1 MLEPRGVVTGPSIPV
16 EQLVRE
22 NAALRHAV
30 TLLHEVSRLVHNTL
44 ELEATCYAVLTGVTA
59 GVGLGFNRAMLFL
72 RDRTVRGVLEG
83 TMAVGPKDRD
93 EADRVWK
100 AIEATAHDLPML
112 YDAGLKARSA
122 HAPLDLQVRGTRVRI
137 DGDSAVARAFRE
149 GALVRAAEGQDDL
162 DGLLDRATGIATPL
176 SGSSGVEGVL
186 YADNLFTGVVS
197 DPVLEHVFSLVADQA
212 ARAVE
217 NARRFEREARA
228 ARTDALTGL
237 GHHGALMEHLASAV
251 RTAQPG
257 ALSLVMV
264 DLDDFK
270 RVNDRFGHL
279 AGDALLA
286 GLANR
291 LRSSVRDAEA
301 VYRYGGEEFS
311 VVLQGVTGEAARTLA
326 ERVRRA
332 VADEPFPV
340 SDAQALTVTCS
351 VGVVSWTLGMGV
363 HDFVDAADQ
372 ALLTAKRTG
381 KNRVMG

>member
-1 MLEPRGVVTGPSIPV
+1 MGPPTDLRELE
-16 EQLVRE
+16 RE
-22 NAALRHAV
+22 NAALRHAI
-30 TLLHEVSRLVHNTL
+30 TLLHEVSRLVHGAL

-112 YDAGLKARSA
+112 HDAGRKARSA
-122 HAPLDLQVRGTRVRI
+122 HAPLDLQVRGTRVRV
-137 DGDSAVARAFRE
+137 DGGSAVARAFRE
-149 GALVRAAEGQDDL
+149 GRLVRAAEGSDDL
-162 DGLLDRATGIATPL
+162 GGLLDTATGLAAPL
-176 SGSSGVEGVL
+176 SGASGVEGVL
-186 YADNLFTGVVS
+186 YADNVFTGVTS
-197 DPVLEHVFSLVADQA
+197 DPVLEHVFVLVADQA

-237 GHHGALMEHLASAV
+237 GHHGALMEHLTTAV

-291 LRSSVRDAEA
+291 LRGSVRDEKA

-311 VVLQGVTGEAARTLA
+311 VVLEGVGAEGARTLA
-326 ERVRRA
+326 ERLRRA
-332 VADEPFPV
+332 VADEPFAV
-340 SDAQALTVTCS
+340 SDAQTLTVTCS
-351 VGVVSWTLGMGV
+351 VGVVSWAVGMGL

-372 ALLTAKRTG
+372 ALLSAKRSG
-381 KNRVMG
+381 KNRVVG